1 MNLKKK
7 SKNFKPGTN
16 EFEARKIET
25 IESGPTRDPE
35 EFIPEEGAT
44 YEKKPNS

>member
-1 MNLKKK
+1 MSSK

-25 IESGPTRDPE
+25 IESGPTREPDA
-35 EFIPEEGAT
+35 FVPEEGAT